1 METDVQIAQQ
11 LKALRSQRGW
21 TIDRL
26 AAASG
31 VSRAMISKV
40 ERAESSATAALL
52 SKLSAALGVP
62 LSDLLAPPAQ
72 AGVVSRKAERMR
84 WQDPATGF
92 VRELVTP
99 RLTGSTVEVIEV
111 ELPAAARVDY
121 QLDTTPAHAQHVIAL
136 TEGLRVTQAPPAQP
150 LILELGAGDALFMN
164 AAGAFAFENSSPLPC
179 RYLVV
184 IERPRT
190 PS

>member
-1 METDVQIAQQ
+1 MDTDLQIARQ
-11 LKALRSQRGW
+11 LKALRAQRGW

-31 VSRAMISKV
+31 VSRAMISRI

-52 SKLSAALGVP
+52 GKLSAALGVP
-62 LSDLLAPPAQ
+62 LSDLLAAPVQ
-72 AGVVSRKAERMR
+72 AGTVARKTERMR

-92 VRELVTP
+92 MRELVTP
-99 RLTGSTVEVIEV
+99 RLTGSMVEVIEV
-111 ELPAAARVDY
+111 ELPAAARVGY
-121 QLDTTPAHAQHVIAL
+121 QLGPAPAYAQHVIAL
-136 TEGLRVTQAPPAQP
+136 TGGLRVTQAPPAQP
-150 LILELGAGDALFMN
+150 PTLDLGPGDALFMT
-164 AAGAFAFENSSPLPC
+164 AAGEFAFENRSPQPC

-190 PS
+190 